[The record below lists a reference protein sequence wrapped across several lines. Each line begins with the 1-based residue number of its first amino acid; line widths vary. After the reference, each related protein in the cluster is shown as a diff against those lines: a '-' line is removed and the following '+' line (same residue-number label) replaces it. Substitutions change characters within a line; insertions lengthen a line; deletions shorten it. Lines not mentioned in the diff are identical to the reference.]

1 MHTQTLSHVT
11 DSISFGSCLSDA
23 AFDFAYRPGVPI
35 AVAQTFEEIEDLARY
50 AFSVFRGEFPAVA
63 FSPAWSQATSMPWM
77 KSYLKP
83 VAGALQWKPID
94 NEIAEIASKLC
105 ISDHEEGSPW
115 LMLHFSP
122 LNCALDQ
129 PKETVQS
136 YAVATLFALDKSVD
150 SALDGDLALAMR
162 WLAWAYKSHLET
174 IKIAS
179 PIARNHKRAQIAAD
193 ASHAGHRAM
202 KAKVFTW
209 LDENFSRCQS
219 KDQATEKIRDGKIVS
234 ASYSTVRSWI
244 DDWGKKALHSRH

>member
-1 MHTQTLSHVT
+1 MHTKTLSHVT
-11 DSISFGSCLSDA
+11 DYICFGSCLSDA
-23 AFDFAYRPGVPI
+23 AFDFAYRPDAPI
-35 AVAQTFEEIEDLARY
+35 AVAQTFEEIEDLGRY

-77 KSYLKP
+77 KSYLNP
-83 VAGALQWKPID
+83 VAGALHWKSID
-94 NEIAEIASKLC
+94 DEIGEIASKLC
-105 ISDHEEGSPW
+105 ISQHEEVTPG
-115 LMLHFSP
+115 LMPHFSP
-122 LNCALDQ
+122 LNCPLDQ
-129 PKETVQS
+129 PMATVQW
-136 YAVATLFALDKSVD
+136 YVVATLVALDRSVE
-150 SALDGDLALAMR
+150 STLNGDLALAMR
-162 WLAWAYKSHLET
+162 WLTLAYKSHLET

-219 KDQATEKIRDGKIVS
+219 KDQATEKILNGKIVPS
-234 ASYSTVRSWI
+234 SFSTVRSWI